1 MSRYYTLK
9 QLFERGGD
17 LRNKLVFRVQRKYR
31 GEETNHYQIFS
42 ICGYLRYRREN
53 YLSQHLCLH
62 EFIAGS
68 LPRKLYIDLDIEGEK
83 CDIFDP
89 HVFFDRLEHAC
100 QQELPD
106 FRSKYLNVYSA
117 HTTAIDTT
125 RKLSYHIIIQGYQVS
140 EAYEARAW
148 ISRIWKHMDPS
159 IQPDWGVYSNNSCLR
174 AAGWCKLG
182 TLRIKQLD
190 IYNRTQF
197 KRNAEF
203 KILMAGFVTYIV
215 REKPLPT
222 QRITFVDEQI
232 ELDVDAT
239 AALAF
244 LPNRDEFRVRK
255 QKGRILILDQQA
267 ERSTPCPTCKIIH
280 HAENPYLIID
290 GREVYWCCRRVST
303 RTYLGTLDAPKD
315 DNAAKDINGHLPHI
329 ESGFSTNRI
338 HPKYVEK
345 QVKPLMRPTVG
356 RIKEKRTP
364 VVLKPRRLTLQVQ
377 VTSPTTSQS
386 KLQKRESKVKPH
398 SVYQSITSD
407 I

>member
-9 QLFERGGD
+9 QLFERGGN

-31 GEETNHYQIFS
+31 GEEKNHYQIFS
-42 ICGYLRYRREN
+42 ICEYLQYRKEN
-53 YLSQHLCLH
+53 TLSQHVCLH

-68 LPRKLYIDLDIEGEK
+68 LPRKLYIDLDIEGER
-83 CDIFDP
+83 CESFDP
-89 HVFFDRLEHAC
+89 NVFFDRLEHAC

-106 FRSKYLNVYSA
+106 FQSKYLNVYSA
-117 HTTAIDTT
+117 HSTVIDAT

-148 ISRIWKHMDPS
+148 ITRIWQHMDPV
-159 IQPDWGVYSNNSCLR
+159 IQPDWGVYSNNACLR

-190 IYNRTQF
+190 VHNRTQF
-197 KRNAEF
+197 KRNSQF
-203 KILMAGFVTYIV
+203 KMLMAGFVTHIV

-222 QRITFVDEQI
+222 QRVTFAEEQI
-232 ELDVDAT
+232 ELDIDAE

-255 QKGRILILDQQA
+255 QKGCIIILDQHA
-267 ERSTPCPTCKIIH
+267 ERSPCPTCKIVH

-303 RTYLGTLDAPKD
+303 RTLLGVLDAPKKIESEVH
-315 DNAAKDINGHLPHI
+315 ARGPCSE
-329 ESGFSTNRI
+329 ESGFSTDRI
-338 HPKYVEK
+338 HPKYVESK
-345 QVKPLMRPTVG
+345 QSKTMIRPAVGTV
-356 RIKEKRTP
+356 REKHTAI
-364 VVLKPRRLTLQVQ
+364 VLKPRRLMLQVR
-377 VTSPTTSQS
+377 VTPPTTHQ
-386 KLQKRESKVKPH
+386 LKPRKH
-398 SVYQSITSD
+398 TPTTKAHGVYHSITSD